1 MDPYFRP
8 ILIST
13 ALVILLNTIFVLPI
27 QGAPLFSYF
36 IGGLVAVILFK
47 KELKDKFE
55 DVKTTDAAILGIGT
69 GIVVGAVLTMIIAIK
84 LQDVNMQRFVID
96 SINEAMKMRT
106 ESEFQMLEYLGPGFY
121 VVTSIVTILICSL
134 ISLFGGLAVLPFV
147 NKAKK

>member
-1 MDPYFRP
+1 MDPYFKP

-55 DVKTTDAAILGIGT
+55 DVKTTDAVILGIGT
-69 GIVVGAVLTMIIAIK
+69 GMVVGAVLTMIIAIK
-84 LQDVNMQRFVID
+84 LQDVDMQRFVID

-106 ESEFQMLEYLGPGFY
+106 ESEFQMLENLGPGFY
-121 VVTSIVTILICSL
+121 LVTSIVTIFICSL

-147 NKAKK
+147 NKAKR